1 MANNEPKHFSR
12 EDILYSFFGALFLG
26 FTFMSKLLFLDL
38 VNSMTT
44 NHAIVIFVVTLVL
57 ITFEIYYLGYKRVP
71 ANEKKYRTIGEF
83 WAKRFVTVTIVSL
96 ITSTFLVY
104 IYGVNILLGSTENTI
119 KAIIAI
125 FMPCC
130 LGATFSDLFRKIKF

>member
-1 MANNEPKHFSR
+1 MTNDEPKHFSR

-26 FTFMSKLLFLDL
+26 FTFMSKLLYFDL
-38 VNSMTT
+38 VNVMTA
-44 NHAIVIFVVTLVL
+44 NHTIVIFVVTLLLVS
-57 ITFEIYYLGYKRVP
+57 FEIYYLGYRRVP
-71 ANEKKYRTIGEF
+71 HSERMKRTIGEF
-83 WAKRFVTVTIVSL
+83 LTKRLLTVTIVSL
-96 ITSTFLVY
+96 ITSAFLVY
-104 IYGVNILLGSTENTI
+104 IYGVNILLGSNENTL